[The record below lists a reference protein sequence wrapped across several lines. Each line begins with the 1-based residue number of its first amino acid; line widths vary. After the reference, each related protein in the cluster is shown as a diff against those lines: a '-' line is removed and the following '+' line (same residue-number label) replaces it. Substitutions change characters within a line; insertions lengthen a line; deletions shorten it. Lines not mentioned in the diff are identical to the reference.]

1 MTKNQEKE
9 VFLLLNTIATQVQSV
24 QSDVKE
30 IKQTVNE
37 HSQIL
42 NEHSQILNEHSQILN
57 EHSQILSAHSQIL
70 SEHSQTLH
78 LLVSKVDSIAET
90 VMTNDRRLTAVEKN
104 VGDLRGGIH

>member
-9 VFLLLNTIATQVQSV
+9 VFLLLNTIVTQVQSV

-42 NEHSQILNEHSQILN
+42 NEHSQFLN
-57 EHSQILSAHSQIL
+57 AHSQIL

-104 VGDLRGGIH
+104 VDDLRGEIH

>member
-42 NEHSQILNEHSQILN
+42 SEHSQILN
-57 EHSQILSAHSQIL
+57 
-70 SEHSQTLH
+70 EHSQTLH

-104 VGDLRGGIH
+104 IGDLRGGIH

>member
-30 IKQTVNE
+30 IKQTV
-37 HSQIL
+37 